1 MQSDL
6 DIKPL
11 IKRGDKPEWA
21 VLPYEEY
28 LALKEKAEMLEDVAA
43 FDQAMV
49 VGGEAMPH
57 EVVKR
62 LVEGENPIKVWR
74 IYRGL
79 TQHNLAEQAELSQSY
94 LAMIEKGEREGTV
107 KALKQIAKVLGV
119 DIDDL
124 VDTRDQD
131 VV

>member
-1 MQSDL
+1 MTAQ
-6 DIKPL
+6 L

-28 LALKEKAEMLEDVAA
+28 LALKEKAEMLEDAAA
-43 FDQAMV
+43 FDRAMMAA
-49 VGGEAMPH
+49 GEEAMPH

-79 TQHNLAEQAELSQSY
+79 TQHNLAEQAGLSQSY
-94 LAMIEKGEREGTV
+94 LAMMEKGEREVTV
-107 KALKQIAKVLGV
+107 KALKQIAKVLRV

-124 VDTRDQD
+124 IDTRDQD
-131 VV
+131 VM